1 MAAEDARRAL
11 PARSPQPNIAFC
23 EREPIHIPGAIQPHG
38 VLLVVDP
45 RTDIVIGTAGPAAA
59 LLGATRSPV
68 GNSLAA
74 VIGRS
79 LDELLVGTDLASVS
93 EPIYVGALSASD
105 SGADLDILAHRRGA
119 NVLIEIEPAL
129 PDRPSA
135 SRLFARIREAASR
148 IQGCATPDAA
158 FAAAA
163 DEIRAATRFDRVLVY
178 RFLADGSGEVVA
190 EARAPAM
197 DSYLGSRFPA
207 SDIPRQARALYVR
220 NLIRVIPDIR
230 YVPAALEGVD
240 ADLDMSDCALRSVS
254 PVHLRYLENM
264 AVRASMSVS
273 LLRDGALW
281 GLIACH
287 HATPHLVPY
296 ETREACKQ
304 VAAELSRHLRWL
316 EEETN
321 AEAQRRLTRE
331 IDKLT
336 GRIGGKGDVPA
347 GLADALA
354 EIAVTFDADG
364 IVLRTPDLSASAGP
378 LVRGI
383 DAGELVEALVRR
395 FGEGVQTVAE
405 VDSLDPSDSWRQ
417 SLDCGLLFASTG
429 GVDPVAFVLLRRR
442 IPETVRWA
450 GDPVKPLD
458 IDPTTGSLS
467 PRRSFALWVQQ
478 HRGFARPWTVV
489 EAEAADRLARQIERL
504 VRQHRI
510 ATLQAELI
518 HVSRVS
524 AMGALASTL
533 AHELNQ
539 PLTAMANFSR
549 GIGNLLNARG
559 EEGIEGALAYLEQM
573 SQSAVRA
580 GQVVKRLRSMV
591 GKAPVQ
597 RVVVNLDQVV
607 GDAVSLALPDAH
619 VRKVEVTTEI
629 APDAAR
635 VLGDAVQ
642 IEQVLTNL
650 IRNAVEAMEAV
661 ELRRLAISAQAI
673 TGHSV
678 EVRVADTGPGLAEEA
693 RDKLFAPFSSSKVDG
708 MGLGL
713 SICRTIVERHGGRIW
728 AESGGGPGTA
738 FRFTLPRPPS
748 LIERSG
754 DPPRRAGVTE

>member
-1 MAAEDARRAL
+1 MHARGAQ
-11 PARSPQPNIAFC
+11 PARAPLPNLSLC
-23 EREPIHIPGAIQPHG
+23 EREPIHIPGAVQPHG

-45 RTDIVIGTAGPAAA
+45 DSGEVIGTAGPAAA
-59 LLGATRSPV
+59 MLGVATTPV
-68 GNSLAA
+68 GSPLEA

-79 LDELLVGTDLASVS
+79 LETLVAGTDIAAAS
-93 EPIYVGALSASD
+93 EPLYVGSLSASD
-105 SGADLDILAHRRGA
+105 SGADLDILAHRRGSR
-119 NVLIEIEPAL
+119 VLIEIEPAL
-129 PDRPSA
+129 SDRPSA
-135 SRLFARIREAASR
+135 SRLFARMREAASR
-148 IQGCATPDAA
+148 IQTCSTADGA
-158 FAAAA
+158 FAATA
-163 DEIRAATRFDRVLVY
+163 DEIRAATGFDRVLIY
-178 RFLADGSGEVVA
+178 RFLSDQSGEVVG

-197 DSYLGSRFPA
+197 DSYLGARFPA
-207 SDIPRQARALYVR
+207 SDIPPQARALYLR
-220 NLIRVIPDIR
+220 NPIRVIPDIR
-230 YVPAALEGVD
+230 YAPSALEGVEP
-240 ADLDMSDCALRSVS
+240 DLDMSDCSLRSVS

-264 AVRASMSVS
+264 GVRASMSVS

-316 EEETN
+316 EEEAN
-321 AEAQRRLTRE
+321 LDAQRRLTRE
-331 IDKLT
+331 IDELT

-354 EIAVTFDADG
+354 EIAAAFDADG
-364 IVLRTPDLSASAGP
+364 MVVRTPDLSAAAGP
-378 LVRGI
+378 LAAGL
-383 DAGELVEALVRR
+383 DASALIGYLARR
-395 FGEGVQTVAE
+395 FGEGVHRVAE
-405 VDSLDPSDSWRQ
+405 IESLDPANCWRQ

-429 GVDPVAFVLLRRR
+429 GSDPVAFVLLRRR
-442 IPETVRWA
+442 IPEIVRWA
-450 GDPVKPLD
+450 GDPVKSPD
-458 IDPTTGSLS
+458 VDASTGALS
-467 PRRSFALWVQQ
+467 PRRSFALWLQE
-478 HRGFARPWTVV
+478 HRGFARPWTGV
-489 EAEAADRLARQIERL
+489 EEEAAERLARQLERL

-559 EEGIEGALAYLEQM
+559 EDGIEGALAYLDQM
-573 SQSAVRA
+573 SQAAVRA

-597 RVVVNLDQVV
+597 RVVVNLEQVV
-607 GDAVSLALPDAH
+607 GDALSLALPDAH
-619 VRKVEVTTEI
+619 VRKIEVATAI

-650 IRNAVEAMEAV
+650 IRNAAEAMEAV
-661 ELRRLAISAQAI
+661 QVRRLSI
-673 TGHSV
+673 TARALASGPV
-678 EVRVADTGPGLAEEA
+678 EVRVADSGPGLTADT
-693 RDKLFAPFSSSKVDG
+693 RDKLFAPFSSSKMDG

-728 AESGGGPGTA
+728 AETGSACGTA
-738 FRFTLPRPPS
+738 FRFTLPRPPAP
-748 LIERSG
+748 G
-754 DPPRRAGVTE
+754 DKPAG